1 MSSKTYDTLKFIALA
16 VTPVFTFIC
25 AIISV
30 WGIPYAQQIT
40 ASLAALETLIGAL
53 VVIAKKIYDK
63 NVAEGVG
70 VYGDGNGNGE
80 GVDDNE

>member
-16 VTPVFTFIC
+16 VTPIFTFIC
-25 AIISV
+25 AVISI

-40 ASLAALETLIGAL
+40 ATLAALETLIGAL

-63 NVAEGVG
+63 NIKQGSG
-70 VYGDGNGNGE
+70 TFGDGGE
-80 GVDDNE
+80 GNE